1 MKRSAF
7 LYLSAAIVFFPL
19 DMAWLTYLARDFY
32 KSRLGDFLLE
42 QPRWWAAIGF
52 YLIYLVGIVV
62 FAMLPAAAQ
71 GSWRT
76 ALLYGALFGFV
87 AYATYDLT
95 NLATARGFSTA
106 VALVD
111 IVWGTVLTAVT
122 AALGY
127 WLAGLV
133 ADLT

>member
-7 LYLSAAIVFFPL
+7 LYLSAAIVFLPL
-19 DMAWLTYLARDFY
+19 DMAWLTLVARDFY

-42 QPRWWAAIGF
+42 QPRWAAAIGF
-52 YLIYLVGIVV
+52 YLIYLAGVVV
-62 FAMLPAAAQ
+62 FAMLPAVAQ

-111 IVWGTVLTAVT
+111 IMWGTVLTAAT
-122 AALGY
+122 ATLGY

>member
-7 LYLSAAIVFFPL
+7 LYLSAAIVFLPL
-19 DMAWLTYLARDFY
+19 DVAWLTLVARDFY
-32 KSRLGDFLLE
+32 RSRLGDFLLE
-42 QPRWWAAIGF
+42 QPRWAAAIAF
-52 YLIYLVGIVV
+52 YLVYLAGIVV
-62 FAMLPAAAQ
+62 FAMLPAATQ

-76 ALLYGALFGFV
+76 ALVNGALLGFF

-111 IVWGTVLTAVT
+111 IVWGTVLTA
-122 AALGY
+122 AAATLGY

-133 ADLT
+133 VDLA

>member
-7 LYLSAAIVFFPL
+7 LYLSAAIVFLPL
-19 DMAWLTYLARDFY
+19 DVAWLTLVARDFY
-32 KSRLGDFLLE
+32 RSRLGDFLLE
-42 QPRWWAAIGF
+42 QPRWGAAIGF
-52 YLIYLVGIVV
+52 YLVYLAGIVV

-76 ALLYGALFGFV
+76 ALVNGALLGLF

-111 IVWGTVLTAVT
+111 IVWGVVLTAAA

-133 ADLT
+133 VDLT

>member
-7 LYLSAAIVFFPL
+7 LYLSAAIVFLPL
-19 DMAWLTYLARDFY
+19 DVAWLTLVARDFY
-32 KSRLGDFLLE
+32 RSRLGDFLLE
-42 QPRWWAAIGF
+42 QPRWAAAIGF
-52 YLIYLVGIVV
+52 YVVYLAGIVV

-76 ALLYGALFGFV
+76 ALVNGALLGLF

-111 IVWGTVLTAVT
+111 IVWGMVLTA
-122 AALGY
+122 AAATLGY

-133 ADLT
+133 VDLT